1 MSRLATFLT
10 LGFVAVPSGCAPP
23 PELTA
28 AEEEIVRRCLELAYE
43 QETSAEC
50 AERVTKPME
59 KAFLQKHPDF
69 YDRLL
74 ADRKSFVEERIAED
88 RRRSDE
94 LGLCVA
100 DHEAGRT
107 DSPACEKFMP
117 HEIKR
122 EGENRHLRRCAEAR
136 LDGTADAE
144 RHCRGLPDHIVAEE
158 VQAERTRRERRR

>member
-1 MSRLATFLT
+1 MSRHARLLA
-10 LGFVAVPSGCAPP
+10 LGFVTVLNGCAPP

-28 AEEEIVRRCLELAYE
+28 AEEEIVRQCLELAYK
-43 QETSAEC
+43 QETSSEC
-50 AERVTKPME
+50 GERVTKPME
-59 KAFLQKHPDF
+59 KAFLQKHPEF

-74 ADRKSFVEERIAED
+74 ADRKSFVEERIAAD

-94 LGLCVA
+94 LSLCVA

-122 EGENRHLRRCAEAR
+122 ATEDRHLRRCAEAR

-144 RHCRGLPDHIVAEE
+144 RRCEGLPDHIIAEE